1 MVIAYLLQSKTINNE
16 SVFKVVDLPG
26 KGKGLVATRDIK
38 VLLDKLKICILRMD
52 SKVNCSSERNLC
64 SLYPTKVSLSFSM
77 QLIINM
83 TMFHSYICSSAAH
96 MEEGPKPHSCGQGGI
111 YAFVKRG

>member
-1 MVIAYLLQSKTINNE
+1 MVIAYLLQSKAVNNE

-26 KGKGLVATRDIK
+26 KGKGLVAIRDIK
-38 VLLDKLKICILRMD
+38 VLLDQLEICILRMD

-64 SLYPTKVSLSFSM
+64 SLYPTKVSLSLHAAVM
-77 QLIINM
+77 NM
-83 TMFHSYICSSAAH
+83 TMFDSYICSSAAH
-96 MEEGPKPHSCGQGGI
+96 MEKGPKPHSHGPGGI